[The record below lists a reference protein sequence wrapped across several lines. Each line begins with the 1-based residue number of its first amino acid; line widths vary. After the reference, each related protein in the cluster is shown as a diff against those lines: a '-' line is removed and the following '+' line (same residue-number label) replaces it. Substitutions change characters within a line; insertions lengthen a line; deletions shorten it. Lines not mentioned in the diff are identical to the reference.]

1 MHSVTGNPPN
11 TPPANGGIPVC
22 LDYAARSSSNGFAT
36 ELRLTTESSNPYI
49 MFADGSF
56 IGDYSQIALGSN
68 GVAHPVWTDFRGN
81 PNIGGIAGQ
90 DAYTQ
95 AFLP

>member
-1 MHSVTGNPPN
+1 
-11 TPPANGGIPVC
+11 
-22 LDYAARSSSNGFAT
+22 
-36 ELRLTTESSNPYI
+36 

-81 PNIGGIAGQ
+81 PNPGGNTANQ